1 MRAPLILSCL
11 AILAL
16 AACDKGPDR
25 AAQADAAPAR
35 SGLTIK
41 TDGAAP
47 QAVPAAKGGKL
58 AVLPKD
64 TAVVAAAKP
73 APAPAA
79 EPEPQR
85 VADRDDARYGDPR
98 FEGDW
103 RGEAR
108 APSPRDCRRAERRG
122 DPMADSL
129 ACRDV
134 LGQQRTVEDDCIAA
148 DRAGDDFAFSR
159 QCRRILGGY

>member
-1 MRAPLILSCL
+1 MRMPLILSCL
-11 AILAL
+11 AVLAL

-25 AAQADAAPAR
+25 AAKAETPAVR

-47 QAVPAAKGGKL
+47 QTVPAAKGGKL
-58 AVLPKD
+58 AVLSADP
-64 TAVVAAAKP
+64 APVAAARP
-73 APAPAA
+73 APLP

-85 VADRDDARYGDPR
+85 VAARDDSPYDDPR
-98 FEGDW
+98 FDGDW
-103 RGEAR
+103 RGEDR
-108 APSPRDCRRAERRG
+108 PPTPRECRRAERRG

-134 LGQQRTVEDDCIAA
+134 LGQHRSVEDNCMAA